1 MADPILFDNERS
13 SFEAIAL
20 PYSKSIYN
28 AALRLTRRHPEDA
41 ADLGQETFLRAY
53 RTYSNFIPGTNCK
66 AWLFTIMYSIFA
78 NRYRK
83 EQRHPEPISIDAS
96 DEIFRLAAASDLPNM
111 NEIGLEVNQA
121 LDRLP
126 EAFRSALIM
135 VDVEELSYEEA
146 AAVLN
151 CPVGTVRSRLF
162 RARRLLFTE
171 LQSYARQN
179 GYALKSHAFE

>member
-1 MADPILFDNERS
+1 
-13 SFEAIAL
+13 
-20 PYSKSIYN
+20 
-28 AALRLTRRHPEDA
+28 
-41 ADLGQETFLRAY
+41 
-53 RTYSNFIPGTNCK
+53 
-66 AWLFTIMYSIFA
+66 MYSIFA

-146 AAVLN
+146 AAALN